1 MILRPSTRSIER
13 ALDALLEE
21 LDTMIEACYLLSD
34 LTTMEGIPEKVEERQ
49 ESLSEE
55 VVELKDRVDEAMEN
69 SPMIPVIKEELGYI
83 AENVRRA
90 AETLLSLA
98 SLLVS
103 FHEDLE
109 EEDREELGKVI
120 RDIAKIASGVRK
132 SVELLNEDLREAADH
147 VEEIRSQEEDVRS
160 RLRALMLKTE
170 RNGRLA
176 PIVLEIER
184 ALEDMDRA
192 LDGVNRIKV
201 RFLG

>member
-1 MILRPSTRSIER
+1 MILRPSTRPAER

-21 LDTMIEACYLLSD
+21 LDTMIEACDLLFDATEESPK
-34 LTTMEGIPEKVEERQ
+34 EVEERQ

-55 VVELKDRVDEAMEN
+55 VAELRDRVDEAME
-69 SPMIPVIKEELGYI
+69 SGSMVPIVKEELGYI

-103 FHEDLE
+103 FYEDLE
-109 EEDREELGKVI
+109 EDDREKLDEVI
-120 RDIAKIASGVRK
+120 EGVARIASGIRE
-132 SVELLNEDLREAADH
+132 SVELLNEDVRKAAKH
-147 VEEIRSQEEDVRS
+147 VEEIRSWEEDVRS
-160 RLRALMLKTE
+160 RLRTLMLETE
-170 RNGRLA
+170 KNGRLA

-192 LDGVNRIKV
+192 LDGVNRIKT

>member
-1 MILRPSTRSIER
+1 MILRPSTRPAER
-13 ALDALLEE
+13 ALDALLKE
-21 LDTMIEACYLLSD
+21 LDTMIEACDLLSD
-34 LTTMEGIPEKVEERQ
+34 VTEMDGPKEIEERQ

-55 VVELKDRVDEAMEN
+55 VAELRDRIDEAME
-69 SPMIPVIKEELGYI
+69 SSSMIPVVKEELGYI

-103 FHEDLE
+103 FYEDLE
-109 EEDREELGKVI
+109 EEDREKLDEVI
-120 RDIAKIASGVRK
+120 DGIAKIASGVRE
-132 SVELLNEDLREAADH
+132 SVELLNEDVRKAAEH
-147 VEEIRSQEEDVRS
+147 VEKIRSREEDVRS
-160 RLRALMLKTE
+160 RLRALMLEAE

-176 PIVLEIER
+176 PIALEIER